1 MQVIPPTFA
10 AYAGPL
16 AGRGILDPLANIYAG
31 LNYAIHR
38 YGSLSALN
46 RAGGYARGG
55 KHPDD
60 ELAWFNGDEY
70 MLNADSARSLGYK
83 SLDYM
88 NRTGKLPQK
97 TSGNTINV
105 TSQSTDPLAVAQQ
118 LDRML
123 RTA

>member
-10 AYAGPL
+10 AYAGAL

-70 MLNADSARSLGYK
+70 TLNADAARSIGYR

-88 NRTGKLPQK
+88 NQTGRLPHK
-97 TSGNTINV
+97 TGGNTINV
-105 TSQSTDPLAVAQQ
+105 TSHSTDPLAIAQQ
-118 LDRML
+118 LDRIL